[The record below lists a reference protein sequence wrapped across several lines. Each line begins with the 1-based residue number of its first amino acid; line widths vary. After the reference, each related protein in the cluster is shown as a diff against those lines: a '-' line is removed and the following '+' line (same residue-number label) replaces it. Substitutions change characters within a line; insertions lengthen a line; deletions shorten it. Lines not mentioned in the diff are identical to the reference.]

1 MLTFEL
7 FEHCSKSKLKSE
19 ILLYYKVKKTLHVLN
34 LPNGWIQFIII
45 YAKGW
50 NLQSTVWLNHH
61 TSFQPSSWT
70 PGALYPKLT
79 LTSYPNNI
87 LDNMMA
93 INKDYMLNKFG
104 TSTCC
109 TKNQTMD
116 YHKLPRTNIASKNL
130 SNTLKDIFPS

>member
-7 FEHCSKSKLKSE
+7 FEHGSKSKLKSE

-34 LPNGWIQFIII
+34 LPNGWNSVYHNLCNGMESSKHSMVKSPYFFSTFI
-45 YAKGW
+45 
-50 NLQSTVWLNHH
+50 VM
-61 TSFQPSSWT
+61 

-79 LTSYPNNI
+79 LTSYPNKL
-87 LDNMMA
+87 LDE
-93 INKDYMLNKFG
+93 DYMLNKFG

-116 YHKLPRTNIASKNL
+116 YHKLPRTNIERKNL